1 MNRRFVLLTLC
12 LGLAACSSPNPY
24 TADSRPIP
32 PAPPQAAGTLDL
44 SAYPAPAR
52 DYGRYRTWAWLN
64 DRLPAGTTW
73 ADSAQLAEMVGNALD
88 EQGLRPRRADAP
100 ADLRVSA
107 DVHLEKRLRQVQEDY
122 GYAGTYGGGPYGN
135 RYGMYNSV
143 PIVRTYE
150 VQVLVARISLFD
162 AATGQ
167 PVWSASAETSS
178 QGNQL
183 ERADALREAVHKAL
197 AAYPPS

>member
-1 MNRRFVLLTLC
+1 MNRRFVLSTLC

-24 TADSRPIP
+24 TASSMPIP
-32 PAPPQAAGTLDL
+32 PAPPQAARTLDL

-64 DRLPAGTTW
+64 DRQPAGTTW

-88 EQGLRPRRADAP
+88 EQGLRPRRDGTP
-100 ADLRVSA
+100 PDLRVSA
-107 DVHLEKRLRQVQEDY
+107 DVHMEKRLRQVQEDY
-122 GYAGTYGGGPYGN
+122 GYAGGYGGGPYGN
-135 RYGMYNSV
+135 RYGVYHSV

-150 VQVLVARISLFD
+150 VQVLVARVSLFD

-167 PVWSASAETSS
+167 PVWSASAETAS

>member
-1 MNRRFVLLTLC
+1 MNRCFIVLTLC
-12 LGLAACSSPNPY
+12 LGLLACSSPNPY
-24 TADSRPIP
+24 IADSRPIP
-32 PAPPQAAGTLDL
+32 PAPAQAAATLDL

-64 DRLPAGTTW
+64 DRLPAGTPW
-73 ADSAQLAEMVGNALD
+73 ADPAQLAEMVGNALD
-88 EQGLRPRRADAP
+88 EQGLRPRREGTL

-107 DVHLEKRLRQVQEDY
+107 EVHMEKRLRQVQEDY
-122 GYAGTYGGGPYGN
+122 GYAGAYGGGPYRN

-162 AATGQ
+162 AATAQ
-167 PVWSASAETSS
+167 PIWSASAETAS

-183 ERADALREAVHKAL
+183 ERADALRAAVHKAL

>member
-1 MNRRFVLLTLC
+1 MNRRFLLSTLC

-24 TADSRPIP
+24 TASSMPIP
-32 PAPPQAAGTLDL
+32 PAPAQAARTLDL

-88 EQGLRPRRADAP
+88 EQGLRPRRDGTP

-107 DVHLEKRLRQVQEDY
+107 DVHMEKRLRQVQEDY
-122 GYAGTYGGGPYGN
+122 GYAGAYGGGPYGN
-135 RYGMYNSV
+135 RYGVYNSV

-150 VQVLVARISLFD
+150 VQVLVARVSLFD
-162 AATGQ
+162 GATGQ
-167 PVWSASAETSS
+167 PVWSASAETAN

-183 ERADALREAVHKAL
+183 ERADALREAVQKAL